1 MDATESSADHLQPGL
16 DNSYNVSEASLNQV
30 LFKGGRIYQH
40 NILRINYTT
49 YDLDRS
55 QDNFNP
61 NTDHC
66 DIMMVAGGR
75 EEESEVSSH
84 NFCYARIIG
93 IYHANVQYIGPGL
106 KDYGATR
113 LDFLH
118 VQWFEM
124 VPRHARDDG
133 VPLDMLRL
141 VPSNT
146 TDAFD
151 FVDPAEVLRGCHLIP
166 TFAKG
171 RLHPDNTVP
180 LSRDWKYYYIN
191 K

>member
-1 MDATESSADHLQPGL
+1 
-16 DNSYNVSEASLNQV
+16 VSEANLNQV

-40 NILRINYTT
+40 NVFRVNYTT
-49 YDLDRS
+49 YDLDRR

-61 NTDHC
+61 NSDHR
-66 DIMMVAGGR
+66 DIIMLAGR
-75 EEESEVSSH
+75 PEEESQVASPR
-84 NFCYARIIG
+84 FCYARIVG

-106 KDYGATR
+106 KNYNATR

-118 VQWFEM
+118 IRWFEL
-124 VPRHARDDG
+124 VPPCARQDRA
-133 VPLDMLRL
+133 PLDMLRF

-166 TFAKG
+166 AFAKG
-171 RLHPDNTVP
+171 RLDSDDTVSAP
-180 LSRDWKYYYIN
+180 LSCGWKYYYIN